1 MHRSLDEAYCR
12 SLRCQ
17 RKLLKLVFS
26 FKKHYIIAKIYTNFY
41 YFFKCLHKLCKIYL
55 YEIFW
60 RIKFHSFQQRVKEYF
75 LFFSKRYFIFL
86 PFQKGYNNN

>member
-1 MHRSLDEAYCR
+1 MHRSLVEAYCR

-26 FKKHYIIAKIYTNFY
+26 FKKHYIVAKIYTNFY

-55 YEIFW
+55 HEIFC
-60 RIKFHSFQQRVKEYF
+60 RVKFHSFLQRVKGYF
-75 LFFSKRYFIFL
+75 LFFFKALFYIFA
-86 PFQKGYNNN
+86 FQKGYNNN